1 MVKVKFF
8 HLLRSKYNIKEIEV
22 FPGTIH
28 EILGQI
34 KDIYPSLD
42 LDDFKYSV
50 VFVNSTKIFHP
61 SKFDEYINDGDEIV
75 FTHFVGGG

>member
-8 HLLRSKYNIKEIEV
+8 HLLRSKYDIEEIEV
-22 FPGTIH
+22 LPGTIND
-28 EILGQI
+28 ILKQI
-34 KDIYPSLD
+34 KKLHPIID

-50 VFVNSTKIFHP
+50 VFVNKVKIFHP